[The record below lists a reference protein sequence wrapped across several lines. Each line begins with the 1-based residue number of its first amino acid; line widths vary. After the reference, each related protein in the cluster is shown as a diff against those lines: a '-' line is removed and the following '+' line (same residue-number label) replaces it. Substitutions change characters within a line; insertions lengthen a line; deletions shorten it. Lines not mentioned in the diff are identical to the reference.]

1 MKLEL
6 SSLEKAL
13 DSLKRV
19 LLLEKDDV
27 VRDSAIQRFKYTY
40 ELSIKMLRRKLED
53 MAESSIEIEQMGFK
67 PLIRTGAEKGLIDDP
82 VAWFGFREKR
92 NITSHTYDEEK
103 AELVYAIL
111 PSFAD
116 SASFVLNALKERNR
130 LED

>member
-6 SSLEKAL
+6 TSFEKAL

-27 VRDSAIQRFKYTY
+27 IRDSAIQRFEYTY

-53 MAESSIEIEQMGFK
+53 MAESAIEIEQMGFK
-67 PLIRTGAEKGLIDDP
+67 PLIRTGAEKGFIDNP
-82 VAWFGFREKR
+82 VDWFDYREKR

-103 AELVYAIL
+103 AELVYAVL
-111 PSFAD
+111 PDFAN
-116 SASFVLNALKERNR
+116 SASFLLNALQERNR
-130 LED
+130 QED